1 MSSARDRPRDP
12 GLAVERTALAWQ
24 RLATGFTTL
33 AALTL
38 GAAARRDAPWM
49 LVPAFGLL
57 LVAVVVYRHG
67 RRRAAGGAPQP
78 RALAALATAVAVA
91 AVVAGALALAPDVV

>member
-1 MSSARDRPRDP
+1 MSSAADRPRDP

-24 RLATGFTTL
+24 RMATGFITL

-38 GAAARRDAPWM
+38 GGAARRDEPWM

-57 LVAVVVYRHG
+57 AVAVMVYLHG
-67 RRRAAGGAPQP
+67 RGRAAGGAPQP
-78 RALAALATAVAVA
+78 RALTALAG
-91 AVVAGALALAPDVV
+91 AVVAAALVAAALTLMRDRL

>member
-1 MSSARDRPRDP
+1 MSSAADRPRDP

-24 RLATGFTTL
+24 RMATGFITL

-38 GAAARRDAPWM
+38 GGAARRDEPWM

-57 LVAVVVYRHG
+57 AVAVMVYRHG
-67 RRRAAGGAPQP
+67 RGRAAGGPPQP
-78 RALAALATAVAVA
+78 RALTALAGAVIAAALVA
-91 AVVAGALALAPDVV
+91 AAVTLMRDRL